1 MTPTAPIGSLRP
13 PPNVNPSPR
22 QRFQESS
29 QSISHHRELIQRNEF
44 QRALDYAVL
53 HMQWVMAKQEFK
65 DFNGVAANQMKMVGV
80 HEFIAIFKTLAE
92 PPPTAIGII
101 DRDNLNQNT

>member
-1 MTPTAPIGSLRP
+1 MSPTAPIGSLRP

-44 QRALDYAVL
+44 QRALDYSLL
-53 HMQWVMAKQEFK
+53 HIQYVMAKMEFK
-65 DFNGVAANQMKMVGV
+65 DFNTQAANAIKMVGI
-80 HEFIAIFKTLAE
+80 HEFIAIFKGLAE
-92 PPPTAIGII
+92 STPTAPRVV
-101 DRDNLNQNT
+101 DPDNLPNQ